1 MHFQELREVFYNS
14 SVLLRQAKQLVEEVG
29 PALCDSLLALL
40 IPDGQVDVM
49 AESKKEG
56 FGAELG
62 QHTLHVHVVG
72 AAFTNLSAVISQP
85 LQEGSPVHG
94 ATKSFVVGVQDAGIA
109 AVAVQRMEGVAA
121 G

>member
-1 MHFQELREVFYNS
+1 
-14 SVLLRQAKQLVEEVG
+14 
-29 PALCDSLLALL
+29 
-40 IPDGQVDVM
+40 M

-72 AAFTNLSAVISQP
+72 AAFTDLSAVVSQP

-121 G
+121 RRGDPSLKPNQFPLLEIHDV